1 MAITI
6 YKKYILLILV
16 SFLFAC
22 KQKVTIQI
30 VGKVNNMDGVKVRL
44 TTTDNKTFFDS
55 TIIKNGRFIFNSTLP
70 EKEFYRIYFIS
81 PVVNKWGWRHDCL
94 LYAENN
100 TKYNFVANNP
110 DEILYNRYRII
121 SSSAEQQKVDEFRT
135 QATALGDKYR
145 AQKKYLISQSY
156 KFLDAGQTKLYNAY
170 SDSILRVDSL
180 VSAAYNSIRHTFV
193 NQNKKTVYT
202 PYLISQASDIFE
214 SYQLYKKVLDHL
226 SPEVKKSKYYDDAA
240 DLLKASKALY
250 KGANAP
256 NLAGA
261 DIAGKNSKIDYS
273 KNNLTLINFW
283 ASYCIPCREETPE
296 LRKLYNK
303 YKTAGFNII
312 SVSID
317 ENPKYWMRASKQ
329 DSIPWLNI
337 AELKEQQDSKN
348 VKNFV
353 VKVIPCNYLI
363 NSKGQILARDINLTE
378 LENRIAQL
386 PGRDKIN

>member
-1 MAITI
+1 MAITT

-22 KQKVTIQI
+22 KQKVTVHIMGDVKI
-30 VGKVNNMDGVKVRL
+30 MDGVKVRL
-44 TTTDNKTFFDS
+44 ASMDYKTFYDS
-55 TIIKNGRFIFNSTLP
+55 TIVKNGKFEFNSTLP
-70 EKEFYRIYFIS
+70 EKDFYEIDFIS
-81 PVVNKWGWRHDCL
+81 PVVNKWGWMRVCL
-94 LYAENN
+94 FYAENN
-100 TKYNFVANNP
+100 SKYSFVANSR
-110 DEILYNRYRII
+110 DELVYNKYTIKSN
-121 SSSAEQQKVDEFRT
+121 SSVQQKINEFRIRET
-135 QATALGDKYR
+135 VLGDKYR
-145 AQKKYLISQSY
+145 AKKKYLISQSY

-180 VSAAYNSIRHTFV
+180 VSAAYNIIRHTFV
-193 NQNKKTVYT
+193 NQNKNTVYT

-214 SYQLYKKVLDHL
+214 SYQLYKKVLDNL
-226 SPEVKKSKYYDDAA
+226 SPEVKKSKYYDDATE
-240 DLLKASKALY
+240 LLKASKALY

-256 NLAGA
+256 NLVGV
-261 DIAGKNSKIDYS
+261 DIAGKNSKIEYA

-283 ASYCIPCREETPE
+283 ASYCVPCREETPE

-317 ENPKYWMRASKQ
+317 ENPKYWMQASKQ

-348 VKNFV
+348 IKNFV

-363 NSKGQILARDINLTE
+363 DNKGQILARDINLTD

-386 PGRDKIN
+386 PGRDNIN